1 MTTTLKALKGLPR
14 AFNLNKF
21 INIILYVH
29 ITSEMS
35 RQNSDKN
42 IKSDKVNTI
51 LHVLTFSF
59 VYVIYTQAK
68 QLRGDMNMDN
78 KIIFKTRLNAL
89 DKQFKSRLT
98 NLDMICTTCFG
109 DSLNTIPLK

>member
-1 MTTTLKALKGLPR
+1 
-14 AFNLNKF
+14 
-21 INIILYVH
+21 
-29 ITSEMS
+29 MS

-68 QLRGDMNMDN
+68 QLRGDMNMNN

-98 NLDMICTTCFG
+98 NLDMICNTCFG